1 MGIVMG
7 VWLALVTAIAM
18 IAIHMAAMDRERLKA
33 NPVSQITKLVLAVF
47 LLVGVAHIYHGPV
60 NTTGLF
66 YVYPI
71 RRRSI
76 H

>member
-1 MGIVMG
+1 MMGIVMG

-47 LLVGVAHIYHGPV
+47 LLIGVAHIATRYTAFLRV
-60 NTTGLF
+60 L
-66 YVYPI
+66 
-71 RRRSI
+71 S
-76 H
+76 

>member
-1 MGIVMG
+1 MMGIVMG

-47 LLVGVAHIYHGPV
+47 LLVGVAHIATRYTAFLSV
-60 NTTGLF
+60 L
-66 YVYPI
+66 
-71 RRRSI
+71 S
-76 H
+76 